1 MSEESLRILSMDDV
15 CAIMIKTIEEYNL
28 MEKLKKND
36 QLKEL
41 KAEIYTMY
49 KVIIDKKSE
58 VGALKW

>member
-1 MSEESLRILSMDDV
+1 MSEESLKILSMDDV

-28 MEKLKKND
+28 LEKLKKND

-58 VGALKW
+58 GALK

>member
-1 MSEESLRILSMDDV
+1 MDDV

-49 KVIIDKKSE
+49 KVIIDEQVEASARAK
-58 VGALKW
+58 